1 LEVTAE
7 VRDSREVEGV
17 DFGEPLKE
25 AREEREGWVTYSER
39 ELVTVGDGE

>member
-1 LEVTAE
+1 

-25 AREEREGWVTYSER
+25 AREGWITYSDR
-39 ELVTVGDGE
+39 ELETVGDGE